1 MKLIP
6 HFPDNNGNSQTTK
19 HKQEQSKLN
28 ELSPAFQ
35 RKNVREGENAERRL
49 ICSDVQYWHFY

>member
-1 MKLIP
+1 MNLIP
-6 HFPDNNGNSQTTK
+6 HFPDNNGNRQTTK
-19 HKQEQSKLN
+19 QKQKQSKLN

-49 ICSDVQYWHFY
+49 M